1 MGIKEVEIG
10 EQMEQNPFQLCQM
23 QFDACAETLQ
33 LDPGVRQILRFPRKE
48 IHLYIPVRMDNG
60 DVKVFQ
66 GFRVIHNDAL
76 GPAKG
81 GIRFHP
87 EETADTVR
95 GLATWM
101 TWKCSLLNLPLGG
114 GKGGVVCNPKEMSE
128 GELERL
134 SRGYTSQLFQF
145 IGPETDI
152 PAPDVYTNQ
161 QIMAW
166 IMDEYSKIMGKNQF
180 GVITGKPP
188 LIGGSLGRSDA
199 TARGGLYVL
208 REAAKECGIDLK
220 GAALAVQGYG
230 NAGFNVARLAQEMFN
245 SCIVAISDSSGGI
258 YNEKGLDPQKVYEYK
273 KENGSVEGYPGAT
286 SITNEELITLNV
298 DVLCP
303 CALENVINAENA
315 PGINAS
321 IVAEFAN
328 GPTTFEADEIL
339 YNKGVH
345 LLPDFLCNAGG
356 VTVSYF
362 EMVQNFDHYYWEEK
376 EIHERLDSRI
386 SSAYFSVLQSSKNHN
401 VNMRQAAYLVA
412 VKRVADAV
420 KLRGWA

>member
-23 QFDACAETLQ
+23 QFDDCAETLQ

-145 IGPETDI
+145 IGPEADI

-245 SCIVAISDSSGGI
+245 SRIVAISDSSEGI

-273 KENGSVEGYPGAT
+273 KENGSVEGYPEAT

-362 EMVQNFDHYYWEEK
+362 EMVQNFNHYYWEEK

-386 SSAYFSVLQSSKNHN
+386 SSAYYSVLQSSKNHN

>member
-10 EQMEQNPFQLCQM
+10 EQMEQNPFQLCQK
-23 QFDACAETLQ
+23 QFDACAEALQ

-386 SSAYFSVLQSSKNHN
+386 SSAYYSVLQSSKNHN

>member
-23 QFDACAETLQ
+23 QFDTCAETLE
-33 LDPGVRQILRFPRKE
+33 LDSGVRQILRFPRKE